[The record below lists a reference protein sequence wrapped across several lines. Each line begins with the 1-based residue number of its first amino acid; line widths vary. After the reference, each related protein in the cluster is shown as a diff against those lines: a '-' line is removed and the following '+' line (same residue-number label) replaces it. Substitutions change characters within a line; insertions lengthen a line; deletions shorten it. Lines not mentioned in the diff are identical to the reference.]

1 MSFNVKQYMASNQ
14 PPNSSQVQNTNQ
26 KKYLSSYPQKT
37 RKERKDDLDRAL
49 RGYVQSYIYWLYVQN
64 ENFSESLSSVELSNY
79 FFKKLTHPLWFRV
92 YFKFKPFFT
101 MVYVDSCIKKY
112 MYNADVLEHMYLF
125 RIRPIDKANYREVP
139 LAYYSPSITYKQAE
153 MVTSKCKQKGVSVH
167 PQEIA
172 SMTNQDVDYLLA
184 ALIFASPAK
193 KTNKVNSSNTAKSAA
208 SRK

>member
-1 MSFNVKQYMASNQ
+1 
-14 PPNSSQVQNTNQ
+14 
-26 KKYLSSYPQKT
+26 
-37 RKERKDDLDRAL
+37 
-49 RGYVQSYIYWLYVQN
+49 
-64 ENFSESLSSVELSNY
+64 
-79 FFKKLTHPLWFRV
+79 
-92 YFKFKPFFT
+92 

-193 KTNKVNSSNTAKSAA
+193 KATKTGPPNTAKSAA
-208 SRK
+208 SNN